1 MDRVN
6 EFYAS
11 LSRGNNRIQSDL
23 DGLLAAFAVGST
35 EFKMLYRLI
44 AHTRDI
50 NDGLGERDLTYA
62 MICVWYRHHP
72 VLAIKALRFIVTT
85 VGIGTWADIK
95 YLCGYV
101 TQTNDPN
108 ADLIIDSAVGLMNY
122 QLNVDRIAWNNALV
136 NYLQIKR
143 ADPETLVTRP
153 LGRDVMSFAAK
164 WAPREKSRFGWLFKR
179 MVSQWSQMFGGNVNE
194 KSFRKMISMLNREL
208 ETVQI
213 KQCAGKWADIGPE
226 TVSICTLLRN
236 KKAFTCVYTE
246 DRARCASNFSEF
258 YDNAVIAI
266 PAGKLVAYAL
276 AKDRD
281 VSWLNHVWKMKP
293 KMKPSNEIPIIDIG
307 WETMNY
313 DLLGDGIRLAQ
324 TGPQRFMLA
333 GQVPIWLNATY
344 DDTFIDII
352 DRIRPF
358 LQHPTS
364 SKIETAIDVLAQ
376 AAFITGSKNES
387 VVLSKSAARKDLTSV
402 LSGPQYLLLDSM
414 V

>member
-11 LSRGNNRIQSDL
+11 LARGNNSIQSDL
-23 DGLLAAFAVGST
+23 DGLLAAFAVGSP
-35 EFKMLYRLI
+35 EFKLLYRLI

-72 VLAIKALRFIVTT
+72 VLAIKALRFIVTS
-85 VGIGTWADIK
+85 VGIGSWADIK

-101 TQTNDPN
+101 RKMNDPN
-108 ADLIIDSAVGLMNY
+108 ADAIIDCAIGLMNS
-122 QLNVDRIAWNNALV
+122 QLNVDRIAWNKALA
-136 NYLQIKR
+136 NYLQIKK
-143 ADPETLVTRP
+143 ADPETLVSRP

-164 WAPREKSRFGWLFKR
+164 WAPREKSRFGWLFDK
-179 MVSQWSQMFGGNVNE
+179 MLDQWSQMFGGNVLA
-194 KSFRKMISMLNREL
+194 KSFRRMISMLNREL

-226 TVSICTLLRN
+226 TVSICTLLRQ

-246 DRARCASNFSEF
+246 DRALCASNFSEF
-258 YDNAVIAI
+258 YDSAIMAI

-293 KMKPSNEIPIIDIG
+293 KMKPSNAIPIIDIG

-313 DLLGDGIRLAQ
+313 DWIGEGIRLAQ

-333 GQVPIWLNATY
+333 GQVPIWLNATPE
-344 DDTFIDII
+344 DSFIDII

-358 LQHPTS
+358 LQQPTVGN
-364 SKIETAIDVLAQ
+364 IETAIDVLAQ
-376 AAFITGSKNES
+376 AAFVTRSKNEY
-387 VVLSKSAARKDLTSV
+387 VVLSKAACKDVASV

>member
-11 LSRGNNRIQSDL
+11 LKRGNCIDSDL
-23 DGLLAAFAVGST
+23 DGLLRYLKPDST

-62 MICVWYRHHP
+62 MICVWYRHYP
-72 VLAIKALRFIVTT
+72 VQAIKALRFIVTS
-85 VGIGTWADIK
+85 VGIGSWADIK

-101 TQTNDPN
+101 RRTNDQN
-108 ADLIIDSAVGLMNY
+108 ADAIIDSAIGLMNY
-122 QLNVDRIAWNNALV
+122 QLNTDRVAWNKALA

-143 ADPETLVTRP
+143 ATPNTLVPRP
-153 LGRDVMSFAAK
+153 SGRDVMSFAAK
-164 WAPREKSRFGWLFKR
+164 WAPREKSRFGWIFSK
-179 MVSQWSQMFGGNVNE
+179 MVVQWSQMFGGGNVSE

-226 TVSICTLLRN
+226 TVSICTLLRQ
-236 KKAFTCVYTE
+236 KKAFTQVHTE
-246 DRARCASNFSEF
+246 DRATCASNFSSF
-258 YDNAVIAI
+258 YDSAVIAI
-266 PAGKLVAYAL
+266 PSGKLVAYAL

-281 VSWLNHVWKMKP
+281 ESWLNHVWKMKP
-293 KMKPSNEIPIIDIG
+293 KLKPSNAIPIIDIG
-307 WETMNY
+307 WKNINY
-313 DLLGDGIRLAQ
+313 DLIGDGIRLAQ

-333 GQVPIWLNATY
+333 GQVPIWLNAKY
-344 DDTFIDII
+344 EDSFIEII

-358 LQHPTS
+358 LQQPTVGN
-364 SKIETAIDVLAQ
+364 IETAISVLDQ
-376 AAFITGSKNES
+376 ASFVTGFKNEY
-387 VVLSKSAARKDLTSV
+387 VVMGKTAPIDVMTLF
-402 LSGPQYLLLDSM
+402 SGPRADYLEMDL
-414 V
+414 

>member
-6 EFYAS
+6 DFYSS
-11 LSRGNNRIQSDL
+11 LKRGNYIQSDL
-23 DGLLAAFAVGST
+23 ECLLST
-35 EFKMLYRLI
+35 LTPDQMEFKMLYRLI

-50 NDGLGERDLTYA
+50 NNGLGERDMTYA
-62 MICVWYRHHP
+62 MICVWYRYHP
-72 VLAIKALRFIVTT
+72 ILAIKALRYIVTT

-101 TQTNDPN
+101 TRTNDPN
-108 ADLIIDSAVGLMNY
+108 AYAITDSAIGLMNY
-122 QLNVDRIAWNNALV
+122 QLNADRIAWNNALG
-136 NYLQIKR
+136 NYLQIKK
-143 ADPETLVTRP
+143 ATPNTLVPRP
-153 LGRDVMSFAAK
+153 SGRDVMSFAAK
-164 WAPREKSRFGWLFKR
+164 WAPRENSRFGWLFNR
-179 MVSQWSQMFGGNVNE
+179 MVVQWFHMFGGNASE

-236 KKAFTCVYTE
+236 KKAFTRVHTE
-246 DRARCASNFSEF
+246 DRALCASNFSEF
-258 YDNAVIAI
+258 YDSAVMAI

-276 AKDRD
+276 AADRD
-281 VSWLNHVWKMKP
+281 TAWLNRVWKEKP
-293 KMKPSNEIPIIDIG
+293 KMKPSDAIPIIDIG
-307 WETMNY
+307 WNTMNY

-344 DDTFIDII
+344 EEPFTDII

-358 LQHPTS
+358 LQHPPAAN
-364 SKIETAIDVLAQ
+364 IETAIGVLDQ
-376 AAFITGSKNES
+376 ASFVIGFKNEYIVMS
-387 VVLSKSAARKDLTSV
+387 NMVLSKDVATV
-402 LSGPQYLLLDSM
+402 LSKPQYLAMDS
-414 V
+414 

>member
-1 MDRVN
+1 MDRMN

-11 LSRGNNRIQSDL
+11 LKRGNCIDSDL
-23 DGLLAAFAVGST
+23 DGLLRSVAIGSK
-35 EFKMLYRLI
+35 EFSMLYRLI

-72 VLAIKALRFIVTT
+72 VHAIKALRFIVTS
-85 VGIGTWADIK
+85 VGIGSWADIK

-101 TQTNDPN
+101 VRTKDPN
-108 ADLIIDSAVGLMNY
+108 ADAIIDSAIGLMNY
-122 QLNVDRIAWNNALV
+122 QLNVDRVAWNNALV

-143 ADPETLVTRP
+143 ATPNTLVPRP
-153 LGRDVMSFAAK
+153 SGRDVMSFAAK
-164 WAPREKSRFGWLFKR
+164 WAPREKSRFGWLFNR
-179 MVSQWSQMFGGNVNE
+179 MVVQWLQMFGGNVSE

-226 TVSICTLLRN
+226 TVSICTLLRQ
-236 KKAFTCVYTE
+236 KKAFTQVHTE
-246 DRARCASNFSEF
+246 DRALCASNFSGF
-258 YDNAVIAI
+258 YDTAVIAI

-281 VSWLNHVWKMKP
+281 ESWLNHVWKMKP
-293 KMKPSNEIPIIDIG
+293 KLKPSNAIPIIDIG
-307 WETMNY
+307 WQEINY
-313 DLLGDGIRLAQ
+313 DLIGQGIGLAQ

-333 GQVPIWLNATY
+333 GQVPIWITATY
-344 DDTFIDII
+344 EDTFIDII

-358 LQHPTS
+358 TEQRTLGNV
-364 SKIETAIDVLAQ
+364 ETAISLLDQ
-376 AAFITGSKNES
+376 ASFITGFKNEY
-387 VVLSKSAARKDLTSV
+387 VVMGKTEPKDVATLF
-402 LSGPQYLLLDSM
+402 SGPRPDYLEMDL
-414 V
+414 